1 MGLLFRLLLNPKTA
15 RAFYYWMMGI
25 WSSRCLLASSTRTNF
40 KDGRSSPQEQW
51 WPLNDAGMAP
61 W

>member
-25 WSSRCLLASSTRTNF
+25 WSSRCLLASSTWTKF
-40 KDGRSSPQEQW
+40 KMAGAAPKSSGGR
-51 WPLNDAGMAP
+51 
-61 W
+61 